1 MRPKSQ
7 LLLKMIP
14 FPFHPISFSK
24 FTCKP
29 QLAYFICSFACMT
42 SLVSS
47 FNHSKLRK
55 FISLWKI
62 NQNTIKLYRRIFLY
76 KTNKKCKKNEGWNVL
91 YFCGYDVTY
100 AKFKTLYF
108 YNLLKSDQSATKL
121 CKRHFLHKIKKIC
134 HKNRGEVL
142 VSSSL

>member
-1 MRPKSQ
+1 
-7 LLLKMIP
+7 MIP
-14 FPFHPISFSK
+14 FSFHRISFSK
-24 FTCKP
+24 FTCKT
-29 QLAYFICSFACMT
+29 QSAYFVCSFACMA

-62 NQNTIKLYRRIFLY
+62 NQNTIKLYRRIFFY
-76 KTNKKCKKNEGWNVL
+76 KANKKCKKTRGEMFCTFAGMTSLMLNSKLYIFITYWNLIKVRQN
-91 YFCGYDVTY
+91 FVKDP
-100 AKFKTLYF
+100 F
-108 YNLLKSDQSATKL
+108 SIKL
-121 CKRHFLHKIKKIC
+121 TKIC